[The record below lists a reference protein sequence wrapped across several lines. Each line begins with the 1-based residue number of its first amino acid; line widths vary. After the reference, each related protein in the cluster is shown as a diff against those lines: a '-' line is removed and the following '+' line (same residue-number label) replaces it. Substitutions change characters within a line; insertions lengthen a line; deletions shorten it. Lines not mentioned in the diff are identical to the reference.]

1 MGSYSRL
8 PHRISHSLPFLQS
21 LMWKKH
27 DGGAALQARDG
38 GAQGVGLQAGQHL
51 GALSIYG
58 GEKAHETRK
67 RDALG
72 SQR

>member
-1 MGSYSRL
+1 
-8 PHRISHSLPFLQS
+8 
-21 LMWKKH
+21 MWKKH
-27 DGGAALQARDG
+27 DGGAALQARAG